1 MASANQTPTIRTEPA
16 STTDG
21 PSEPAAG
28 SASDGMLG
36 IVAGGGPFP
45 AYVIRR
51 CEAAG
56 IPLYV
61 LALKG
66 AADPEHLQ
74 GVPHGWARPGAGAR
88 ILRLLRGAGVE
99 RLTMVGSVR
108 RPGLLQFWPD
118 LVMLGVMI
126 RIGWRAL
133 FGGDDALIKA
143 VIPIVESKGF
153 DVIAIE
159 EILPELIAD
168 EGCYGS
174 IAPDAEAE
182 RDIGLGI
189 EIAREVGRADVGQ
202 GAVVE
207 QGAVLAR
214 EDAAGTDAMLARI
227 AGRDREGPGGVLVK
241 VAKPGQQRKV
251 DLPTIGTNT
260 VERAA
265 AAGLRGIAIEAGSAL
280 VVDREAVVAAA
291 DDAGI
296 FVVGLKVPGP

>member
-1 MASANQTPTIRTEPA
+1 MASANPTPTTRTRPA
-16 STTDG
+16 PNNDQASDQ
-21 PSEPAAG
+21 PSEG
-28 SASDGMLG
+28 SLG

-45 AYVIRR
+45 DYVIRQCR
-51 CEAAG
+51 ARG

-66 AADPEHLQ
+66 AADPEALT
-74 GVPHGWARPGAGAR
+74 GVPHGWTRPGAGAR
-88 ILRLLRGAGVE
+88 ALRLLRRAGVR

-108 RPGLLQFWPD
+108 RPSLLQFWPD

-143 VIPIVESKGF
+143 IIPIVESKGF
-153 DVIAIE
+153 EVVAIE
-159 EILPELIAD
+159 EILPELIAR
-168 EGCYGS
+168 EGCYGR
-174 IAPDAEAE
+174 ITPDEDAE
-182 RDIGLGI
+182 RDIALGI
-189 EIAREVGRADVGQ
+189 EAAREVGRADVGQ

-207 QGAVLAR
+207 QGTVLAR
-214 EDAAGTDAMLARI
+214 EDASGTDAMLAGI
-227 AGRDREGPGGVLVK
+227 AKRRREGPGGVLVK

-260 VERAA
+260 VEAVA

-280 VVDREAVVAAA
+280 VVDKERVIAAA
-291 DDAGI
+291 DAAGI
-296 FVVGLKVPGP
+296 FVVGVKVSAP

>member
-1 MASANQTPTIRTEPA
+1 VASANPTPTTRTKPA
-16 STTDG
+16 PNNDQASDQ
-21 PSEPAAG
+21 PSEG
-28 SASDGMLG
+28 SLG

-45 AYVIRR
+45 DYVIRQCR
-51 CEAAG
+51 ARG

-66 AADPEHLQ
+66 AADPEALT
-74 GVPHGWARPGAGAR
+74 GVPHGWTRPGAGAR
-88 ILRLLRGAGVE
+88 ALRLLRRAGVR

-108 RPGLLQFWPD
+108 RPSLLQFWPD

-143 VIPIVESKGF
+143 IIPIVESKGF
-153 DVIAIE
+153 EVVAIE
-159 EILPELIAD
+159 EILPELIAR
-168 EGCYGS
+168 EGCYGR
-174 IAPDAEAE
+174 ITPDEDAE
-182 RDIGLGI
+182 RDIALGI
-189 EIAREVGRADVGQ
+189 ETAREVGRADVGQ

-207 QGAVLAR
+207 QGTVLAR
-214 EDAAGTDAMLARI
+214 EDASGTDAMLAGI
-227 AGRDREGPGGVLVK
+227 AKRRREGPGGVLVK

-260 VERAA
+260 VEAVA

-280 VVDREAVVAAA
+280 VVDKERVIAAA
-291 DDAGI
+291 DAAGI
-296 FVVGLKVPGP
+296 FVVGVKVSAP

>member
-1 MASANQTPTIRTEPA
+1 MP
-16 STTDG
+16 
-21 PSEPAAG
+21 
-28 SASDGMLG
+28 GMLG

-51 CEAAG
+51 CQAAG

-66 AADPEHLQ
+66 AADPDQ
-74 GVPHGWARPGAGAR
+74 IQDVPHGWSRPGAGAR

-108 RPGLLQFWPD
+108 RPSLLQFWPD

-143 VIPIVESKGF
+143 VIPVVEAKGF
-153 DVIAIE
+153 DVVAIE
-159 EILPELIAD
+159 EVLPDLLAV
-168 EGCYGS
+168 EGCYGR
-174 IAPDAEAE
+174 IVPDADAE
-182 RDIGLGI
+182 RDIALGI
-189 EIAREVGRADVGQ
+189 KAAREVGRADVGQ
-202 GAVVE
+202 GAIVE

-214 EDAAGTDAMLARI
+214 ENAAGTDAMLARLTD
-227 AGRDREGPGGVLVK
+227 RDRDGPGGVLVK

-251 DLPTIGTNT
+251 DLPTIGANT
-260 VERAA
+260 VERVA

-280 VVDREAVVAAA
+280 VVDRENVAATA

-296 FVVGLKVPGP
+296 FVIGVKVSGP